1 MKLKPK
7 KKGYG
12 LEIKT
17 FIGESEQSYLVM
29 RTPDGSFH
37 VFVEVEAKEAARDC
51 GSRKEANTRQMW
63 ETLWSKER

>member
-12 LEIKT
+12 LEIKA

-29 RTPDGSFH
+29 RTPGGSFH

-63 ETLWSKER
+63 EVLWSMKT